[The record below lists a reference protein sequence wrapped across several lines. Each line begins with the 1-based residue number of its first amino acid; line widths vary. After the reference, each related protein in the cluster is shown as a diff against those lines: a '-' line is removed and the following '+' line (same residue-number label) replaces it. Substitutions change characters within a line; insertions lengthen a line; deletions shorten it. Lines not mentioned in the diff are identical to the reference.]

1 MKSFFLTIAF
11 IISITAIVTAQNH
24 YRVLIFS
31 KTAGF
36 RHESIPDGIRAI
48 TKLCEDNNI
57 AVDHSE
63 DSTIF
68 NDDSLRKYNALI
80 FLNTTGDL
88 FDASEKEAF
97 KNYIHHGG
105 AWLGIHSATD
115 TEFDWPWYGKLAGA
129 YFTEHPKQQEA
140 VINIVNKNNP
150 ATKML
155 PDRWERFGEWYN
167 FKDVSKD
174 LTVLGYLD
182 ESTYKGGTMNGNHPF
197 IWYHHFEGGM
207 AFYTGCG
214 HTKESYEDP
223 LFLAHILGALKFI
236 INSTK

>member
-1 MKSFFLTIAF
+1 MRLF
-11 IISITAIVTAQNH
+11 IVTLLATIIIAGTLSAQSS

-31 KTAGF
+31 KTNGF
-36 RHESIPDGIRAI
+36 RHESIPEGIKAI
-48 TKLCEDNNI
+48 TGLCEDNNI

-68 NDDSLRKYNALI
+68 NDDSLKKYNALI
-80 FLNTTGDL
+80 FLNTTGEL
-88 FDASEKEAF
+88 FNENEKEAF

-115 TEFDWPWYGKLAGA
+115 TEFNWPWYGKLAGA
-129 YFTEHPKQQEA
+129 YFTDHPEQQEA
-140 VINIVNKNNP
+140 VIKIVDKNNP
-150 ATKML
+150 ATRML
-155 PDRWERFGEWYN
+155 PDNWKRFGEWYN
-167 FKDVSKD
+167 YKDVSKD

-182 ESTYKGGTMNGNHPF
+182 ESSYKGGKMGGNHPF

-214 HTKESYEDP
+214 HTKESYKDP
-223 LFLAHILGALKFI
+223 LFLAHLLGAIKFVI
-236 INSTK
+236 TSPK